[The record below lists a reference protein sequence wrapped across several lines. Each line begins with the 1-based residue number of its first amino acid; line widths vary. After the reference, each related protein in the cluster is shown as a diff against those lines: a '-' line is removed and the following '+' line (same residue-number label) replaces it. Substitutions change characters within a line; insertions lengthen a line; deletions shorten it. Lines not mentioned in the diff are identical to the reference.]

1 MDEIEELA
9 KKLELGLHTPYD
21 SVSVLCIYWEG
32 SESLGFQKEAREVMK
47 LFSEDFQFKTQ
58 EYAIPSLSAHH
69 NLCKRA
75 CRFIDDENYQDPRT
89 LLIIHYGGHGDPNT
103 QPTDSEDKRKLVF
116 AA

>member
-9 KKLELGLHTPYD
+9 EKLELGLHRPYD
-21 SVSVLCIYWEG
+21 SVSVLCVYWEG
-32 SESLGFQKEAREVMK
+32 SEILGFQKEAREVMK

-58 EYAIPSLSAHH
+58 EYAIPLVYADLKLHGRIH
-69 NLCKRA
+69 Q
-75 CRFIDDENYQDPRT
+75 FIEAEKQDPRT

-103 QPTDSEDKRKLVF
+103 QPTDDEDKRKLVL